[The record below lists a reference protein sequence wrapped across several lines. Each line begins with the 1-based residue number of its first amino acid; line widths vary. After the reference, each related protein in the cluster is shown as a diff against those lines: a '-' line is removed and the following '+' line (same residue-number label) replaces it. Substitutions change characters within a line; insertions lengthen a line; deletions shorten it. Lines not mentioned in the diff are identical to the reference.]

1 MRLLQRTLALLR
13 QDAEGQIHDRAGRYS
28 SGIQTRAERTISLK
42 SPGCYV
48 RLDHGISQLSI
59 RLTERNRAF
68 NFSGRIQNTN
78 LTGAKARAV
87 LRIIDCLIFLWEHR
101 LNARRFK
108 GFPAPPVRSD
118 FN

>member
-48 RLDHGISQLSI
+48 HLDHGIRTFRFVSSNGMI
-59 RLTERNRAF
+59 RATLPRESKESVLGRLIAGLWLHIRRAGKVELTVRN
-68 NFSGRIQNTN
+68 TT
-78 LTGAKARAV
+78 L
-87 LRIIDCLIFLWEHR
+87 
-101 LNARRFK
+101 
-108 GFPAPPVRSD
+108 
-118 FN
+118 